1 MERLTTK
8 ADVYRA
14 MLECANTSYRE
25 RVPYLCH
32 LLHVVVSQ
40 GNVDERASDGV
51 LRDIQRL
58 VDALGGAGVLMLPP
72 HIEGAIVSADEASY
86 YHLAAVY
93 RLGVLYQLL
102 ANAKAGQ

>member
-14 MLECANTSYRE
+14 MLEYANTSYRE
-25 RVPYLCH
+25 RIPYLCH
-32 LLHVVVSQ
+32 LHRVVDR

-58 VDALGGAGVLMLPP
+58 VDALGGAGVLMVPP
-72 HIEGAIVSADEASY
+72 HIEGAIVGADMTSY
-86 YHLAAVY
+86 CHLAAAY
-93 RLGVLYQLL
+93 RLGILHQLL
-102 ANAKAGQ
+102 SDAETTT